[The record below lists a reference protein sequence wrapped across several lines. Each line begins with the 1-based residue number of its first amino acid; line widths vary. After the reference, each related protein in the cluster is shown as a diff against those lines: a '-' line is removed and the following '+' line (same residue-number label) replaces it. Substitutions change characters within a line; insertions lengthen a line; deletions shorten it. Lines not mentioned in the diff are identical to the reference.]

1 MLYKVA
7 FISIVS
13 VLVIAVIIKIV
24 ELENKKKEIIK
35 VQISLINKCK
45 LYDKVFMVKAIPSG
59 KVAKFVDKKAIMFL
73 ERASKVMLIVNKEF
87 PGFHFCSIPVSV
99 SYNTSLIADCSN
111 SDRLDSIFDSL
122 NKQFNKDSN

>member
-87 PGFHFCSIPVSV
+87 PGFHFSSIPVSV

>member
-1 MLYKVA
+1 
-7 FISIVS
+7 
-13 VLVIAVIIKIV
+13 
-24 ELENKKKEIIK
+24 
-35 VQISLINKCK
+35 
-45 LYDKVFMVKAIPSG
+45 MVKAIPSG

-87 PGFHFCSIPVSV
+87 PGFHFSSIPVSV